1 MSRAVE
7 IRPNLLSRLPSA
19 RVVAGA
25 RSMGGVKCEYCS
37 RQFKNG
43 RGLHMH
49 VRTCR
54 KRSVPLH
61 GNFQCGVEA
70 VGQSSSGSAVTETH
84 SGATITSV
92 TMTVAFPQG
101 RKAAG
106 DPVGVTMTSDNPQCR
121 KAAGSPQCREAAGD
135 QTREFNNDYPRG
147 RKVKGSR
154 VRGGVPSA
162 VGSAGSSRAADPGT
176 PRGLAVPGG
185 SHCRKFRFHESDH
198 ERLWVVFRP
207 ESRLQKQI
215 GAGVCPG

>member
-1 MSRAVE
+1 VSRAVE

-70 VGQSSSGSAVTETH
+70 VGQSSSGSAVAEMR
-84 SGATITSV
+84 S
-92 TMTVAFPQG
+92 
-101 RKAAG
+101 
-106 DPVGVTMTSDNPQCR
+106 GVTTDNM
-121 KAAGSPQCREAAGD
+121 
-135 QTREFNNDYPRG
+135 REFNSDYP
-147 RKVKGSR
+147 KVKR
-154 VRGGVPSA
+154 PW
-162 VGSAGSSRAADPGT
+162 GT
-176 PRGLAVPGG
+176 
-185 SHCRKFRFHESDH
+185 
-198 ERLWVVFRP
+198 
-207 ESRLQKQI
+207 QQ
-215 GAGVCPG
+215 